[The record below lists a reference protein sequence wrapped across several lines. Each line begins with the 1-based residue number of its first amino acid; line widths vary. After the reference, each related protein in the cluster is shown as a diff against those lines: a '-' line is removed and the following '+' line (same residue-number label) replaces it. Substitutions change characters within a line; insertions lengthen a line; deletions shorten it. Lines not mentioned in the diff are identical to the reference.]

1 MSEEDPRNIGALFF
15 RTIPYRNLG
24 IVSGLAGNREA
35 NLRYFLIAIGIGDQ
49 LRAKN
54 PANQSYRFG
63 QAELQADAANL
74 SLETGRPEEA
84 IRLARA
90 GISTLRDI
98 ASKPQASA
106 VELAVAARALLE
118 TKVPAMADAKM
129 GLELA
134 KRAAALDPKDSEVQE
149 ILGEAYWLNADRASA
164 AHSIEQALTLIEP
177 TPTPARR
184 ALEKTL
190 AQYRNAPAP
199 R

>member
-1 MSEEDPRNIGALFF
+1 M
-15 RTIPYRNLG
+15 
-24 IVSGLAGNREA
+24 
-35 NLRYFLIAIGIGDQ
+35 
-49 LRAKN
+49 
-54 PANQSYRFG
+54 
-63 QAELQADAANL
+63 
-74 SLETGRPEEA
+74 
-84 IRLARA
+84 
-90 GISTLRDI
+90 
-98 ASKPQASA
+98 
-106 VELAVAARALLE
+106 ELAVAARALLE

-190 AQYRNAPAP
+190 AQYLSLIHI
-199 R
+199 